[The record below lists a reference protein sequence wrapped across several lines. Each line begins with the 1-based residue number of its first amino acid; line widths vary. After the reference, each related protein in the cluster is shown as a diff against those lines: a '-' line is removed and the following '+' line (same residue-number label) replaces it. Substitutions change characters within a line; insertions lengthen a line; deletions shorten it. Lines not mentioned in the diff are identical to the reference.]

1 MPDNIYASVKT
12 QLAAQEVDDI
22 FGMMRGQT
30 PSAEPEASE
39 PAKSTVTEPEASK
52 PISTLAAE
60 PAKPT
65 VTEAKL
71 PTEEEPPAIEPPAV
85 PIETVEALEPK
96 RIEGP
101 QYDALSPSEKEAM
114 QKRLLKLREKGPEM
128 VQQAEQE
135 LQQLTRLKQIYED
148 PEGFSTGLEADVIGS
163 IDQQIAEKQQLIR
176 DSQYLQEESDYILAT
191 GLKGN
196 IIPVLGA
203 NQLDRMVNSGIGSS
217 DRKLLY
223 NAAHRAHKNQDPATF
238 NRLVGH
244 LAATEVL
251 DRFRGAMSHDK
262 AFADKA
268 AATDM
273 VNRYRAS
280 PDYEEA
286 FEAERA
292 RVSEYISS
300 KDFRPHDMYAIFAR
314 DAVFDNAKFYNT
326 PFIGQAIMFGG
337 SMYSGGGI
345 ISRGLRFIPK
355 PLAHRIAGFINSA
368 MGPVGSTAA
377 GLEFAATEDL
387 RKMLLEDYPD
397 KSALINFMALAA
409 GIPTG
414 MAAEKATQYVYD
426 QAYHGFKLFWRS
438 PEGIPATLEHW
449 ANQALLRPLMDNTQ
463 IAFNQGT
470 IGQMVERTT
479 GDDAIAFAGLGSL
492 ANVYGTGSTKTVLS
506 AVNPALVHMPSDA
519 ATVGK
524 AVNPE
529 VRRAVELAIQ
539 QVDDVSKVT
548 LEDLPGIYNAKV
560 SNDISLGIY
569 GNNTSYMHTPAKDT
583 VELLS
588 TTLAPFHTGVT
599 NAKQPTN
606 IYSQALRKVYAD
618 DIKTELTALANG
630 APIKN
635 LKSIRNSP
643 YAQHM
648 IKEMQAKGINITDNP
663 ELLES
668 IAEEVIADQRKTLTE
683 TLTHVDLQEGRL
695 VYGIEAFDTPT
706 NVDLKNVSPD
716 TRQAILLSQ
725 WNKQVNLGDSI
736 ESAAEALK
744 GLSVSDRLLSVQ
756 AASAGV
762 PQKFVDDWM
771 EQAKAIEIN
780 AQGEIPVV
788 EAPIPAATKPTKEEI
803 HSRITAGDDAVRNAT
818 PLPSTYARTVLAE
831 AAAALEYD
839 IYGQAVKTGD
849 TIWYPRFEKRVMW
862 ATENFKPELRKI
874 ISKARNTAGS
884 TQFDDVELSRVIDPE
899 GYFLDHPTLLRQLAD
914 SGVGGITDDQ
924 IDGIA
929 STIARHKLEQS
940 AQYIIDNNAN
950 FYLAAQRFSE
960 GEGAA
965 ATLHQRYIGYAKSE
979 LAKYLNEDP
988 TSLIFANPAY
998 KQSIESY
1005 LDIAGGRNILEDSTY
1020 LNQFASVLLETD
1032 ARQAAKDM
1040 RVIGIQ
1046 RKIGVDDPQVV
1057 INADTDPFSLR
1068 LSTPNMQ
1075 FMAFLAD
1082 KTARPKMAAPTSRPV
1097 FASPAGGYTLEAFQ
1111 HAAKNALQ
1119 MPKPPAYKQYSVN
1132 ELGPHMFGL
1141 FNASNSVS
1149 TKIFQPE
1156 AVAFNQYA
1164 DLPLSARLS
1173 ANLPT
1178 AWRQEGEKATIQ
1190 ALNLGP
1196 DNIVRPTSA
1205 PSLDQ
1210 APYEAVTTNIAMDHV
1225 GNMVRQGTA
1234 PKHVVESF
1242 NTLQKYKRYSARGKV
1257 EKSDIAHAEDML
1269 SDRAQTVLNR
1279 ILPYMPSRQPLT
1291 LDGAIQATESAYQI
1305 ALRNVAS
1312 ADAQR
1317 LAALRAEL
1325 IAIENKREATRV
1337 AGYTPDGSG
1346 GSPLDD
1352 IVDDA
1357 EPPIASSFYSDP
1369 EEIVAPGAVEGIDT
1383 EVFDAAQT
1391 AAIRETAAPQA
1402 STSYLAELSDEA
1414 ARVFEKYVGASD
1426 PSVDEVYEVYK
1437 SRVKL
1442 KGDNTVEIRN
1452 EAGEMVSHKVPDEA
1466 YKAFEAFEREI
1477 QDFLGAQGTVDTT
1490 LETKREAEKTIRDFV
1505 SSQLRGEAA
1514 DQGMLR
1520 PSAKALQATP
1530 TQKRD
1535 LETNIRNWLD
1545 ATIDN
1550 IKPARTVGQDYT
1562 PPDEH
1567 MTALKTMLK
1576 ERIGYKW
1583 EQVAKEQPDLPVKE
1597 RARIVM
1603 GDVYNMAENAKTA
1616 LANWSTVSTKLNL
1629 SAQEAAQIEKE
1640 LGTDGMFS
1648 AIAKEAIL
1656 NAYNKAD
1663 EATQQLIKAEV
1674 DAITQGV
1681 STVSDIGLPHGAVPL
1696 GTSTKRSEYTT
1707 EVYSQQDIREA
1718 YKWFQ
1723 EVMNSPSTEYNRI
1736 VQAAL
1741 ENRNTDLVKAM
1752 SAKDQEMFMTFY
1764 NMQEQVLTR
1773 ASELVGTRLTFDDL
1787 YTNPKAQNIFS
1798 TAQALMTES
1807 QLFRGTQYAT
1817 VTDTTWAS
1825 FTDLLNGTNN
1835 VNRVAYANHA
1845 TQLQHQLN
1853 ANFGAVYDLPTPM
1866 ELLNPTDYATIKQLT
1881 DRAVSG
1887 YTEALKA
1894 ADADPSILQ
1903 QAGNIKLVFD
1913 DTIGSYT
1920 IDVPDDILTALNNV
1934 PGSYKTAYSP
1944 DAEDAMQVLAN
1955 DTYERAMDLMTYFT
1969 KNAGLTPPTFDKT
1982 LQDRFGPQRLNA
1994 FLLRPQALG
2003 DFNHIAGTLVDT
2015 AKAPNRARIDKS
2027 MRDMGLLGIDKKHS
2041 SISNHTAQGLTEMYE
2056 KLLADTVQMAKKAD
2070 AAAKTSAINTPL
2082 NMESWNT
2089 INASMV
2095 DVIIIRRNIAVMQG
2109 IKETLSSGAMHP
2121 DTFKAIKALEVD
2133 PSTLNGM
2140 MNTLLRAANNVSPDW
2155 VQLKPI
2161 KVSDKDIYDFGRT
2174 AVSTEPLSNIL
2185 KQNQAEAR
2193 RLMQIDTS
2201 FIDVIQDPHN
2211 SKNLAKNIDA
2221 YMSHIRQSM
2230 AETRAELTRRT
2241 VLSERGITQPE
2252 PVMFRMRSGQAVQNK
2267 PIDTRK

>member
-30 PSAEPEASE
+30 PSVEPEASE
-39 PAKSTVTEPEASK
+39 PSKSAVTEPEAPEPK
-52 PISTLAAE
+52 STLVAE
-60 PAKPT
+60 PAEPT
-65 VTEAKL
+65 VTEATL
-71 PTEEEPPAIEPPAV
+71 PTEPPAEKEPPSIGPSAV
-85 PIETVEALEPK
+85 PRETVEALEPK
-96 RIEGP
+96 EIEGP
-101 QYDALSPSEKEAM
+101 RYDALSPSDKEAM
-114 QKRLLKLREKGPEM
+114 QKRLRRLREGGPEM
-128 VQQAEQE
+128 VQRAKQE
-135 LQQLTRLKQIYED
+135 LQQLTRLKKLQED
-148 PEGFSTGLEADVIGS
+148 PEGWITGLEPLAIS
-163 IDQQIAEKQQLIR
+163 NIDKLIAEKQQLIR
-176 DSQYLQEESDYILAT
+176 DSQYLQEESDYILTT

-196 IIPVLGA
+196 IIPALGV
-203 NQLDRMVNSGIGSS
+203 NQLGRMVDSGIGAS
-217 DRKLLY
+217 DLKLLY
-223 NAAHRAHKNQDPATF
+223 NAARKAHEKQDPATF

-244 LAATEVL
+244 IAATKVL

-262 AFADKA
+262 AFADKD

-273 VNRYRAS
+273 INRYRAS

-292 RVSEYISS
+292 HISEYISS
-300 KDFRPHDMYAIFAR
+300 KDFRPHDMYAIFAQ
-314 DAVFDNAKFYNT
+314 DAIFDNAKFYNT

-337 SMYSGGGI
+337 GMYSGGSI

-397 KSALINFMALAA
+397 KSALINFMAIAA

-414 MAAEKATQYVYD
+414 IAAEKATQYVYD
-426 QAYHGFKLFWRS
+426 QAYRGFNLFWRS

-479 GDDAIAFAGLGSL
+479 GADAIAFAGLGSL
-492 ANVYGTGSTKTVLS
+492 SNVYGTGSTKTVLS

-519 ATVGK
+519 ATIGK

-529 VRRAVELAIQ
+529 VRSAVELATQ
-539 QVDDVSKVT
+539 QVDDVSKIT

-560 SNDISLGIY
+560 SNDISMGIY

-606 IYSQALRKVYAD
+606 IYSQALRNVYAD
-618 DIKTELTALANG
+618 DIKTELTALADG

-635 LKSIRNSP
+635 LKNIRNSP

-668 IAEEVIADQRKTLTE
+668 IAEEVIADQRKALTE

-695 VYGIEAFDTPT
+695 VYGTEAFDTPT
-706 NVDLKNVSPD
+706 NVDLKAVPSD

-725 WNKQVNLGDSI
+725 WNKQINLGDSI

-788 EAPIPAATKPTKEEI
+788 EAPIPAVTKPTKEEI
-803 HSRITAGDDAVRNAT
+803 HSKITAGDDAVRNAT
-818 PLPSTYARTVLAE
+818 PLPSTYARTALAE
-831 AAAALEYD
+831 ATAALEYD
-839 IYGQAVKTGD
+839 IYGQAVKIGD
-849 TIWYPRFEKRVMW
+849 TTWYPRFEKRVMW

-884 TQFDDVELSRVIDPE
+884 TQFDDVELARVIDPE
-899 GYFLDHPTLLRQLAD
+899 GYFLDHPTLLRQLVD

-950 FYLAAQRFSE
+950 FYLAAQRFSD

-965 ATLHQRYIGYAKSE
+965 AILHQRYIGYAKSE
-979 LAKYLNEDP
+979 LAKYLDDDP
-988 TSLIFANPAY
+988 TSIIFANPAY
-998 KQSIESY
+998 KKSIESY
-1005 LDIAGGRNILEDSTY
+1005 LDTAGGRNILEDSTY

-1046 RKIGVDDPQVV
+1046 RKIGVDEPQVV

-1097 FASPAGGYTLEAFQ
+1097 FASPAGGFTLEAFQ

-1119 MPKPPAYKQYSVN
+1119 MPKPPVYNDYDVN
-1132 ELGPHMFGL
+1132 KLGPHMFGL
-1141 FNASNSVS
+1141 FNTSDSVS

-1178 AWRQEGEKATIQ
+1178 AWRQEGEKATAR

-1196 DNIVRPTSA
+1196 DNIARPLE
-1205 PSLDQ
+1205 PF
-1210 APYEAVTTNIAMDHV
+1210 EAVTTDIAMNHV

-1234 PKHVVESF
+1234 PEHIVKTY
-1242 NTLQKYKRYSARGKV
+1242 NTLQKYKRYPAQGKV

-1279 ILPYMPSRQPLT
+1279 ILPHMPGRQSLT
-1291 LDGAIQATESAYQI
+1291 LDEAVQATELAYQV
-1305 ALRNVAS
+1305 ALRDADS
-1312 ADAQR
+1312 ANAQR
-1317 LAALRAEL
+1317 LAALRDEL
-1325 IAIENKREATRV
+1325 IAIENKREATRI
-1337 AGYTPDGSG
+1337 AGYTPDSPG

-1352 IVDDA
+1352 IVEDA
-1357 EPPIASSFYSDP
+1357 EPPIASVFSRDP

-1383 EVFDAAQT
+1383 EVFDAAQI

-1402 STSYLAELSDEA
+1402 STSYLAELSDDA
-1414 ARVFEKYVGASD
+1414 ARIFEKYVGASE
-1426 PSVDEVYEVYK
+1426 PSVDEVYGVYK

-1452 EAGEMVSHKVPDEA
+1452 DAGEMVSHKVPDEV
-1466 YKAFEAFEREI
+1466 YKSFEAFEREI

-1514 DQGMLR
+1514 DHGMLK
-1520 PSAKALQATP
+1520 PSATALQDTP
-1530 TQKRD
+1530 TQTRD

-1550 IKPARTVGQDYT
+1550 IKPASTVGQDYT
-1562 PPDEH
+1562 PSDEH

-1583 EQVAKEQPDLPVKE
+1583 EQVAKEQPNLPVRD

-1616 LANWSTVSTKLNL
+1616 LANWSTVSAKLNL

-1648 AIAKEAIL
+1648 AAAKEAII
-1656 NAYNKAD
+1656 NAFNKAD
-1663 EATQQLIKAEV
+1663 EATQQLVKAEV

-1696 GTSTKRSEYTT
+1696 GTSTKRSEYAT

-1736 VQAAL
+1736 LQAAL

-1773 ASELVGTRLTFDDL
+1773 ASELVGTRLTFEDL

-1881 DRAVSG
+1881 DRAISG

-1920 IDVPDDILTALNNV
+1920 IDVPDDILTALNNL
-1934 PGSYKTAYSP
+1934 PGSYKTAYSS

-1955 DTYERAMDLMTYFT
+1955 DTYERALDLMTYFT
-1969 KNAGLTPPTFDKT
+1969 KNAGLTQPTFDKA
-1982 LQDRFGPQRLNA
+1982 LQERFGPQRINA

-2015 AKAPNRARIDKS
+2015 AKAPNKARIDKS
-2027 MRDMGLLGIDKKHS
+2027 MRDMGLLGIDRKHS

-2070 AAAKTSAINTPL
+2070 AAARTSAINNPL
-2082 NMESWNT
+2082 NMENWNT

-2095 DVIIIRRNIAVMQG
+2095 DVVIIRRNIAVMQG

-2121 DTFKAIKALEVD
+2121 DTFKVIKALEVD

-2174 AVSTEPLSNIL
+2174 AADTTEPLSNML

-2221 YMSHIRQSM
+2221 YMSYIRQSM

-2252 PVMFRMRSGQAVQNK
+2252 PAMFRMRDGQAAQNK
-2267 PIDTRK
+2267 PIDARK